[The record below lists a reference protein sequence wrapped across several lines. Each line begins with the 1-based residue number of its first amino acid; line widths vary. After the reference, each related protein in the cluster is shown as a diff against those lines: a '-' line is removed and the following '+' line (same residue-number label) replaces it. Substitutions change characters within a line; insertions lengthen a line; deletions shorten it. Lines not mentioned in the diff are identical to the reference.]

1 MAASH
6 RVRAALFAVAVI
18 VALSA
23 LCGTRTFAVEEHRTF
38 KDWLAACRPD
48 GYCSAITGVN
58 PAAGGADADYILRIG
73 RQPGADRLWQISFT
87 TVAVTADRDR
97 PMNARIDGAPAITLH
112 PVAGYEPLGAV
123 NDFFVTEPALGNRI
137 LGAISAGNRIRF
149 EFLDISGAPHDADFS
164 LSGLSAS
171 LLWID
176 ERQDRLD
183 SPRRTERPDDLEP
196 APRLDKPAAI
206 AAGSLPPALLDRH
219 GRESDCE
226 ALESEFMANF
236 EPVIGPLSDTAM
248 LYALPCT
255 AGAYQVGY
263 RLYVVE
269 SGEIGGIETL
279 YFADYSASHGWT
291 GTDLLF
297 SVDYDPATKTLA
309 SFYKGRGIG
318 DCGSTGRWRW
328 VDYAFALEEF
338 RATDACEGR
347 LSDDWP
353 LIYQNPQ

>member
-1 MAASH
+1 MTANR
-6 RVRAALFAVAVI
+6 RVRAALFAVV
-18 VALSA
+18 VVSSA
-23 LCGTRTFAVEEHRTF
+23 LGGARSLAADEHRSF

-48 GYCSAITGVN
+48 GYCSATTSVK
-58 PAAGGADADYILRIG
+58 PGAEETAADYLLRIG
-73 RQPGADRLWQISFT
+73 RQPGDDRLWQISFT

-97 PMNARIDGAPAITLH
+97 PMNARIDSDPATTLR
-112 PVAGYEPLGAV
+112 PVGGYEPLGTV
-123 NDFFVTEPALGNRI
+123 NDLFVTEPALGDRI
-137 LGAISAGNRIRF
+137 LGAMAAGSRIRF
-149 EFLDISGAPHDADFS
+149 EFLDIAGAPHDADFS

-176 ERQDRLD
+176 ERQGRLD
-183 SPRRTERPDDLEP
+183 SPRRTERPDDIEP

-206 AAGSLPPALLDRH
+206 AAGGLPPALLDKH
-219 GRESDCE
+219 ARESDCE
-226 ALESEFMANF
+226 ALDSDLMASF
-236 EPVIGPLSDTAM
+236 EPIVGALSDTAT

-279 YFADYSASHGWT
+279 FFADYTESYGWT

-297 SVDYDPATKTLA
+297 AVDYDPATKTLA

-318 DCGSTGRWRW
+318 DCGSAGQWRW

-338 RATDACEGR
+338 RATESCEGR

-353 LIYQNPQ
+353 VVYQKPQ